1 MILKN
6 NKPDLIMIDSR
17 IKKYVDAVKS
27 LRNKQFQF
35 DIPIGK
41 EDEIGELGKA
51 LIDLREILKYLEE
64 NSQLA
69 LITDQINAGF
79 TLDEVLNYVF
89 DSFQTIIPYD
99 RIGFALIEENGQ
111 VVRARWG
118 RSKSSV
124 MKIEAG
130 YSAPLAGSSL
140 QKIIE
145 TGQPRIINDL
155 EAYLREH
162 PKSDSTRKIV
172 EEGMRSSLTCPVI
185 ARSKPIGFMFFSSMM
200 ANAYKDIH
208 IDVFLRIAG
217 ELSII
222 VEKSKSYQEL
232 ADLNQL
238 KNKFIGIV
246 AHDLRSPIAIIKGYT
261 DLFLGNLLGD
271 ISDKQREFLMS
282 IDRVCENMLNLIN
295 DLLDISAIESGKLE
309 LDLQN
314 VNLTEYLRD
323 YYDSNNLLAKA
334 KSIEFQLDL
343 DKNLPKIVFDPQRIN
358 QVITNLV
365 TNAIKFSFPNSLI
378 VLRAKVVD
386 DEVQISVQDEG
397 QGIPEDQ
404 ITKLFQEF
412 SDVRSKGT
420 AGEKSTGLGLAIVK
434 RIVSAH
440 NGRVWVESKVNTG
453 STFTFSLPIKRDNT
467 TNKSFK

>member
-1 MILKN
+1 MV
-6 NKPDLIMIDSR
+6 DFR
-17 IKKYVDAVKS
+17 IKKYIEVINALKS
-27 LRNKQFQF
+27 KQFQL

-51 LIDLREILKYLEE
+51 LIELREILKYFEE

-69 LITDQINAGF
+69 LITDKINAGF

-89 DSFQTIIPYD
+89 DSFQFIIPYD
-99 RIGFALIEENGQ
+99 RIGFALIQEDGQ

-118 RSKSSV
+118 RSKSLA
-124 MKIEAG
+124 MKIEVG
-130 YSAPLAGSSL
+130 YFASLAGSSL

-155 EAYLREH
+155 EAYLSTH
-162 PKSDSTRKIV
+162 PQSDSTRKIV

-185 ARSKPIGFMFFSSMM
+185 ARGKPIGFMFFSSMKS
-200 ANAYKDIH
+200 NAYKDVH
-208 IDVFLRIAG
+208 IDTFLRIAG
-217 ELSII
+217 EFSII
-222 VEKSKSYQEL
+222 VEKSKLYQEL

-246 AHDLRSPIAIIKGYT
+246 AHDLRSPIAIIKGYIG
-261 DLFLGNLLGD
+261 LFLGNLLGD
-271 ISDKQREFLMS
+271 ISDKQREFLTN

-309 LDLQN
+309 LDMKEVDLAD
-314 VNLTEYLRD
+314 YLRD

-343 DKNLPKIVFDPQRIN
+343 DNNLPKIVFDPQRIN

-365 TNAIKFSFPNSLI
+365 INAIKFSYPESVI
-378 VLRAKVVD
+378 TLRAKVVD
-386 DEVQISVQDEG
+386 DEVQISVQDKG

-404 ITKLFQEF
+404 ISKLFQEF

-440 NGRVWVESKVNTG
+440 NGRVWVESKVNAG
-453 STFTFSLPIKRDNT
+453 STFTFSLPIKRNV
-467 TNKSFK
+467 NLKSLKK